1 MLSMGTFTYPITLLG
16 AAEGVSEP
24 LDALVDTGATFT
36 TMPGSVLKRLGVQV
50 QRKVRLR
57 LADGRDVQWEM
68 GEIRAQLD
76 GESSTI
82 WCVFA
87 SEDTPA
93 LIGAHTL
100 EAFLLVVNPV
110 DQRLIP
116 KEALLM

>member
-1 MLSMGTFTYPITLLG
+1 M
-16 AAEGVSEP
+16 
-24 LDALVDTGATFT
+24 
-36 TMPGSVLKRLGVQV
+36 
-50 QRKVRLR
+50 
-57 LADGRDVQWEM
+57 
-68 GEIRAQLD
+68 
-76 GESSTI
+76 ESSTI